1 MRHTAWRWLFSWR
14 WLAGLGALAAAGALV
29 LGQVQA
35 AAASPAAPAP
45 GMRAAR
51 AGMAARSSAP
61 AYVPPSQLLVLGMH
75 GPAVR
80 ALQKRLA
87 ALKYY
92 PGPADGQFGLDT
104 LEAVWA
110 FKEVQGYPVN
120 SANED
125 VVSRATER
133 ALVHPRSPKVLVPH
147 GGSMRIEVNMRNE
160 TLVLYNRNRV
170 ELISHVSTGAGCLP
184 GQGCGWDTP
193 TGNFRT
199 IWFYRGWIQVPL
211 GEMYNPVFFIGSTF
225 AIHGELNTSV
235 PWYPDSH
242 GCVRIPYD
250 IANFFHTLVKIPGTP
265 VYIRG

>member
-1 MRHTAWRWLFSWR
+1 MGHTAQRWLRAWRWVFSF
-14 WLAGLGALAAAGALV
+14 GALAAAGALV
-29 LGQVQA
+29 LGQVGT
-35 AAASPAAPAP
+35 AAASPA
-45 GMRAAR
+45 G
-51 AGMAARSSAP
+51 AARSATSARSASAALAATYIPP
-61 AYVPPSQLLVLGMH
+61 AAILSLGQH

-80 ALQKRLA
+80 NLQERLA

-92 PGPADGQFGLDT
+92 PGPIDGQFGLDT

-120 SANED
+120 SANQD

-133 ALVHPRSPKVLVPH
+133 ALVHPRSPRVLVPR
-147 GGSMRIEVNMRNE
+147 GGSLRIEVNMNNE
-160 TLVLYNRNRV
+160 TLVLYNRNQV

-184 GQGCGWDTP
+184 GQGCGWNTP
-193 TGNFRT
+193 PGNYRT
-199 IWFYRGWIQVPL
+199 IWFYNGWIHVPL
-211 GEMYNPVFFIGSTF
+211 GEMYNPVFFIGSVF
-225 AIHGELNTSV
+225 AIHGEWNTAV

-250 IANFFHTLVKIPGTP
+250 IATFFHKLVKVPGTP